1 MREGDMKVFNVYK
14 NGDVN
19 LELVFTWKAIF
30 FFRLK
35 LPNVSYN
42 YRNPFKCLKLALD
55 DLSN

>member
-1 MREGDMKVFNVYK
+1 MKAITVYK
-14 NGDVN
+14 NGDVK
-19 LELVFTWKAIF
+19 LELAFTWRAIF

-55 DLSN
+55 DIAKAH

>member
-1 MREGDMKVFNVYK
+1 MKVFTVYE
-14 NGDVN
+14 NGQVK
-19 LELVFTWKAIF
+19 LELVLTLKAIF

-55 DLSN
+55 GLAVTQK